1 MNKAAAV
8 TFCAG
13 ILAASISANSA
24 RSQSVCPRGSA
35 GFIQAGGQTICIGGS
50 ADLPRNPVPRQQPTT
65 DSSKT
70 PNLELDSTLNTIDL
84 RFRDKNTESACG
96 WTNIAIMEANR
107 SGASVEQSALIKGYA
122 KRCNLRY

>member
-35 GFIQAGGQTICIGGS
+35 GFIQAGGQTICIGTS
-50 ADLPRNPVPRQQPTT
+50 SDLPQNPQQRQPAATTTASTTNPDVDVNLNDADQSFRNGDTKLGCQWVGNAISAARQGV
-65 DSSKT
+65 SSQ
-70 PNLELDSTLNTIDL
+70 
-84 RFRDKNTESACG
+84 
-96 WTNIAIMEANR
+96 
-107 SGASVEQSALIKGYA
+107 QSSQLKSYA